1 MDKGDYFA
9 SQDED
14 SIVIGFGIAQQFKLN
29 LMDELTI
36 RGRQFPVK
44 GILKETGGK
53 DDVAV
58 FMPISVARCVFS
70 CIIGPSGHGKSTL
83 MHLIGG
89 LDRPTEGRVF
99 IDGSDIT
106 GLSNSELAALRARMI
121 GFVFQ
126 FFNLLPNLTAEEN
139 VETAM
144 MFSGNRDRMQKGK
157 ARELLSL
164 VGLSEKLNAKPSE
177 LSGGQQQRV
186 AIARALAN
194 DPEILLMDEPTG
206 NLDSES
212 EAEVLN
218 AIFKLHKERKTV
230 VIVTHNNEIAKK
242 AEIVFEIRDG
252 RLKSSS

>member
-1 MDKGDYFA
+1 MIIITENLIKTYNTDKAKTYA
-9 SQDED
+9 LR
-14 SIVIGFGIAQQFKLN
+14 GISL
-29 LMDELTI
+29 EI
-36 RGRQFPVK
+36 PRG
-44 GILKETGGK
+44 
-53 DDVAV
+53 
-58 FMPISVARCVFS
+58 SFS

-89 LDRPTEGRVF
+89 LDRPTEGHVF
-99 IDGSDIT
+99 IDGADIA
-106 GLSNSELAALRARMI
+106 GLSNSELAKLRASKI

-144 MFSGNRDRMQKGK
+144 MFLKTDEKAQKEK
-157 ARELLSL
+157 AKGLLSL
-164 VGLSEKLNAKPSE
+164 VGLSEKLRARPSE

-212 EAEVLN
+212 ETEVLN
-218 AIFKLHKERKTV
+218 AIFKLHKEGKTV
-230 VIVTHNNEIAKK
+230 VIVTHNNEIAKM
-242 AEIVFEIRDG
+242 AEVVFEIKDG
-252 RLKSSS
+252 KLDGKWKN

>member
-1 MDKGDYFA
+1 MIIITENLIKTYNTDKAKTYA
-9 SQDED
+9 LR
-14 SIVIGFGIAQQFKLN
+14 GISL
-29 LMDELTI
+29 EI
-36 RGRQFPVK
+36 PRG
-44 GILKETGGK
+44 
-53 DDVAV
+53 
-58 FMPISVARCVFS
+58 SFS

-99 IDGSDIT
+99 IDGMDIT
-106 GLSNSELAALRARMI
+106 DSSNSELAALRARKI

-144 MFSGNRDRMQKGK
+144 MFSGNRERMQNGK
-157 ARELLSL
+157 ARELLSM

-212 EAEVLN
+212 EAEVLD
-218 AIFKLHKERKTV
+218 AIFKLHKKGKTV
-230 VIVTHNNEIAKK
+230 VIITHNNEIAKM
-242 AEIVFEIRDG
+242 AEIVFEIKDG
-252 RLKSSS
+252 KLDSKWKN

>member
-1 MDKGDYFA
+1 MSDMIIKTENLIKAYNTGRVKTYA
-9 SQDED
+9 LRG
-14 SIVIGFGIAQQFKLN
+14 IGI
-29 LMDELTI
+29 EI
-36 RGRQFPVK
+36 PRG
-44 GILKETGGK
+44 
-53 DDVAV
+53 
-58 FMPISVARCVFS
+58 SFS

-99 IDGSDIT
+99 IDGADIT
-106 GLSNSELAALRARMI
+106 GMNNSKLAELRAKKI

-126 FFNLLPNLTAEEN
+126 FFNLLQNLTAEEN

-144 MFSGNRDRMQKGK
+144 MFSGNRGGMQNGK

-164 VGLSEKLNAKPSE
+164 VGLSEKLRAKPSE

-212 EAEVLN
+212 EAEILN
-218 AIFKLHKERKTV
+218 QIFKLHKNGKTI
-230 VIVTHNNEIAKK
+230 VIITHNNEIAKK
-242 AEIVFEIRDG
+242 AEMVLKIKDG
-252 RLKSSS
+252 RLDLH